1 MVSFNYCL
9 KQVWVI
15 PQAKISEYISV
26 FILRPDRPRYN
37 VFGFTRGANN
47 QQNRNKKYYN
57 L

>member
-26 FILRPDRPRYN
+26 FILRPDRPHYN

-47 QQNRNKKYYN
+47 QQNRNKKDYN